1 MTEIIHNTLEVVE
14 VGVEMISRLKDL
26 ASASP
31 RKRARLCL
39 HRSPTDATHEM
50 LIAFHRDSFMPP
62 HRHPANKSES
72 YHVVEGLMTV
82 HLFDDAGTVVRS
94 IQLGTNA
101 PSFLY
106 RLSTNLWHMPTAVS
120 EWLIYHEVYSGP
132 FQKDRD
138 VEFPSW
144 APAESDHVQVARFRS
159 LLPNPQ

>member
-1 MTEIIHNTLEVVE
+1 MNEIIHNTLEVVE
-14 VGVEMISRLKDL
+14 VGDEMIDRLKVL

-72 YHVVEGLMTV
+72 YHVIGGMMVV
-82 HLFDDAGTVVRS
+82 HLFDDTGAAVRS
-94 IQLGTNA
+94 ISLGSSA

-106 RLSTNLWHMPTAVS
+106 RLSTNLWHMPTAAS

-132 FQKDRD
+132 FLKDRD

-144 APAESDHVQVARFRS
+144 APAESDHAEVARFRS
-159 LLPNPQ
+159 RLPNPL